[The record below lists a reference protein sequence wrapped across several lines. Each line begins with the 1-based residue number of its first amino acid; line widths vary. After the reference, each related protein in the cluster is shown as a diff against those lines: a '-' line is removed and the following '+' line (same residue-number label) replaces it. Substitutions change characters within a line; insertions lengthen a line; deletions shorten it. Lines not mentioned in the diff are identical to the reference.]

1 MSLKSLRIS
10 AVTLTLVLLGVMAG
24 RSVPFHSSATATISQ
39 PANNGNGPG
48 GGDPNPD
55 CPDCVAH
62 AL

>member
-1 MSLKSLRIS
+1 MSLKTLRIS
-10 AVTLTLVLLGVMAG
+10 AFTLSLALLGVTAAH
-24 RSVPFHSSATATISQ
+24 SVTIHSAAAATISQ

>member
-1 MSLKSLRIS
+1 MSLKTLRIS
-10 AVTLTLVLLGVMAG
+10 AFTLSLVLLGITTG
-24 RSVPFHSSATATISQ
+24 RSMTFHASATTTISQ

-55 CPDCVAH
+55 CPTCVAD